1 MYTSSRS
8 FRVFESICQELLT
21 RLSGE
26 TSAEARA
33 FVNEAHKLL
42 DTLDRWR
49 HDLPTQEQRAVVIS
63 RVLDLHRAVM
73 DHLTVGSGM
82 KPPHM

>member
-26 TSAEARA
+26 TSAEAKA
-33 FVNEAHKLL
+33 FTSEAHELV

-49 HDLPTQEQRAVVIS
+49 LEVPTQEQRTAVIS

-73 DHLTVGSGM
+73 DHLTVGGA
-82 KPPHM
+82 KPPHA